1 MIGGKLF
8 EKTLA
13 QEGDVYRSSDRA
25 FGLTFAAIGF
35 AVAVAKLWWGQ
46 STGWFWLVGGGAL
59 LALAAVS
66 PQVLA
71 PANRL
76 WRRLA
81 ILLHRLVTPVV
92 MLVIFIT
99 TVVPVGLIM
108 RALGKDP
115 LRLRFDP
122 AAATYWIDRKPPGPA
137 PGTMKNQF

>member
-1 MIGGKLF
+1 MLSNGMVSSVTKETAAGMIGGKLF

-59 LALAAVS
+59 LPLAAVS

-71 PANRL
+71 PA
-76 WRRLA
+76 
-81 ILLHRLVTPVV
+81 IVLHSPCRPVL

-115 LRLRFDP
+115 LRLRLDP
-122 AAATYWIDRKPPGPA
+122 AAATYW
-137 PGTMKNQF
+137 